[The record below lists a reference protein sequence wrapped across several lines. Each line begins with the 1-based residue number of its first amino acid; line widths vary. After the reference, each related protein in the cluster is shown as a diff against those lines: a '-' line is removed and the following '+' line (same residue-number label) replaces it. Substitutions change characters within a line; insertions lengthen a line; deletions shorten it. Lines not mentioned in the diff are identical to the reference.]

1 MTLCKGRSLL
11 QPKTSGSLRFEVKLG
26 FLDRRV
32 LHEIST
38 GELWC
43 CNSVLH
49 LPCSSDFAIF
59 NALKALAARCAECA
73 PISVQSCGSCAWVVS
88 VFDADVNLMPLL
100 ELPASFFE
108 LLSRL
113 DARLFPLLEIVQPV
127 NAWRGMHCSK

>member
-11 QPKTSGSLRFEVKLG
+11 QPKTSGSLRFELKLG

-38 GELWC
+38 GELCC

-49 LPCSSDFAIF
+49 RPCSSDFAIF

-73 PISVQSCGSCAWVVS
+73 PISVQSCAWVVS
-88 VFDADVNLMPLL
+88 VFDADVNLMPPL
-100 ELPASFFE
+100 ELAASFFE
-108 LLSRL
+108 
-113 DARLFPLLEIVQPV
+113 LFPLLEIVQPV
-127 NAWRGMHCSK
+127 NVWRGMHCSK